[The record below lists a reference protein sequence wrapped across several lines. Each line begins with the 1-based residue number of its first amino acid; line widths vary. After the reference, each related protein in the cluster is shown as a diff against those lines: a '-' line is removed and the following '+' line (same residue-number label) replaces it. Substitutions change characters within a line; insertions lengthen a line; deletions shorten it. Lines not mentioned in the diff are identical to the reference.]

1 MIRDRRGLGALIGC
15 SVAIFWPGAF
25 IFGFP
30 GVMAPY
36 WQATLHVGRGA
47 VGNVLFFVLAA
58 VGLFMFFVG
67 RWQEKVGIRW
77 MITIGSIICGVNT
90 LIIAFASNIFMVYLW
105 AFLTGASSCF
115 IYIPSLTT
123 VQRWYPARRG
133 LVSGLVNLM
142 FGLSAAIM
150 APLFGYLL
158 ANVGYVPMITAL
170 GSAALLTGTLA
181 AQFTE
186 APAPVAVGAPGPK
199 SQPTTTTH
207 LDPGQSLTL
216 TQSIHTPSFWLLWLT
231 WSLQGAAGIAMVT
244 LSTSYGL
251 SRSLPLESAVIIL
264 TAFNLANGLSRI
276 VTGYA
281 SDVIG
286 RNFTMSLTF
295 FAAGI
300 AYLLLPNTANLL
312 AIAALASV
320 VGFAFGTLF
329 AVSAPLAVDCFGML
343 HFGAIFGLIFTAY
356 GFVAGP
362 LGPSLAGYLLDA
374 TNGNFSLA
382 FTYLGVFCLASGV
395 LIRFVVPPLERM

>member
-1 MIRDRRGLGALIGC
+1 MTAERKGLAALIGC

-30 GVMAPY
+30 GVMASH
-36 WQATLHVGRGA
+36 WQATFHVGRGA
-47 VGNVLFFVLAA
+47 VGNVLFFILAA

-77 MITIGSIICGVNT
+77 MITAGSIICGLNT
-90 LIIAFASNIFMVYLW
+90 LIIAFASNIFVVYLW

-133 LVSGLVNLM
+133 LVSGLVNLT
-142 FGLSAAIM
+142 FGFSAAIM

-158 ANVGYVPMITAL
+158 IHLGYATMILAL
-170 GSAALLTGTLA
+170 GCAALLIGTVA
-181 AQFTE
+181 AQFTDPPQLT
-186 APAPVAVGAPGPK
+186 PATAADPK
-199 SQPTTTTH
+199 GQPATTP
-207 LDPGQSLTL
+207 LDLGRSLTL
-216 TQSIHTPSFWLLWLT
+216 SQSIRSRSFWLLWLT
-231 WSLQGAAGIAMVT
+231 WSLQGSAGIAMVT

-251 SRSLPLESAVIIL
+251 SRGLSLESAVIIL
-264 TAFNLANGLSRI
+264 TTFNLANGLSR
-276 VTGYA
+276 VATGYA
-281 SDVIG
+281 SDLIG

-300 AYLLLPNTANLL
+300 AYLLLPHSENLL
-312 AIAALASV
+312 SIAALASV

-343 HFGAIFGLIFTAY
+343 HFGSIFGLIFTAY

-362 LGPSLAGYLLDA
+362 LGPSLAGYLLDS
-374 TNGNFSLA
+374 TNGNFSLV
-382 FTYLGVFCLASGV
+382 FSYLGVFSLASGA
-395 LIRFVVPPLERM
+395 LIRFVAPPLERT